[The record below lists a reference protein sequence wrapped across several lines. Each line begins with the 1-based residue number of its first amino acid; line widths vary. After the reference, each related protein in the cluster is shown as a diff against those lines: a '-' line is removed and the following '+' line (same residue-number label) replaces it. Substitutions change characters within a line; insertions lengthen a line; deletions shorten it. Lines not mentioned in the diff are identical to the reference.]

1 MELEV
6 RHKRLYAFY
15 NSLVLN
21 VLMCIEV
28 ILLCVMSYSRMMV
41 LPGVL
46 AGILLLVMLGY
57 SAWLWIKKPREIVI
71 DKWLA
76 DVSAYSTILFLIVLA
91 IDPDDRWWYLVP
103 AASTFIILI
112 TALIRK
118 RSQKFS
124 IS

>member
-1 MELEV
+1 MGLEV

-28 ILLCVMSYSRMMV
+28 ILLCVIGYSRMMV
-41 LPGVL
+41 VPGGF

-91 IDPDDRWWYLVP
+91 IDPDDRWWYLVS
-103 AASTFIILI
+103 AACTFIILI

>member
-28 ILLCVMSYSRMMV
+28 ILLCVMGYSRMMV

-57 SAWLWIKKPREIVI
+57 SAWVWIKKPREIVI

-112 TALIRK
+112 TALIKK